1 LICSISVGGQALTN
15 ADLKEGMEIAVLAF
29 PCHVKWRELNG
40 YKVFKHVIEKLGYNE
55 DYVTVEE
62 LNKN

>member
-1 LICSISVGGQALTN
+1 E
-15 ADLKEGMEIAVLAF
+15 EGMEIAVLSF
-29 PCHVKWRELNG
+29 PCHAKWRELNR
-40 YKVFKHVIEKLGYNE
+40 YKVFKHVIEKLGYNG